1 MLGRDST
8 SEFWNYLAVLD
19 DDQDF
24 TNQELQ
30 ELIAWLKNRIA
41 SNSEPAPIQE
51 MVLKK
56 CEEVY
61 LDRLNK
67 NPKTK

>member
-8 SEFWNYLAVLD
+8 SEFWNPRVG
-19 DDQDF
+19 DDQEF

-30 ELIAWLKNRIA
+30 KLIAWLKNRIT
-41 SNSEPAPIQE
+41 SSSEPAPIQE

-56 CEEVY
+56 CEETY
-61 LDRLNK
+61 RDRLNK